1 MRRAA
6 HVPSWFKS
14 SRTVLQAGSEAKGGV
29 DTSPGVRVLG
39 DRKEVT
45 MALRDD
51 DAGQGAHREVGSE
64 GFAANR
70 RAVVEEDEPVGQ
82 SSGHTE
88 PATRWRRKYL
98 EGLGASRWVRAA
110 RRRRS
115 MRYPGRS
122 RAVPPDGV
130 GTWAYKPQGEVA
142 GAVREVGVTRGTQ
155 EPGNNRN
162 SGTAFR
168 RGGGAA
174 IQKAPLRGK
183 GSRRRWRARRT
194 RE

>member
-39 DRKEVT
+39 GRKEVT

-122 RAVPPDGV
+122 RTVPTDGL
-130 GTWAYKPQGEVA
+130 GTWAYKPSCEIVA
-142 GAVREVGVTRGTQ
+142 EAVREVGADSRYPRTEEQQKPRDRSS
-155 EPGNNRN
+155 E
-162 SGTAFR
+162 R
-168 RGGGAA
+168 RRAA
-174 IQKAPLRGK
+174 TQKAPTRGK
-183 GSRRRWRARRT
+183 ESRRRW
-194 RE
+194 